1 MNIALLSTR
10 PARIPNSEP
19 NVSLANSSGDRS
31 QPLIRRRTNVLS
43 PYLTHCCK
51 LFVVRRKLKPFVIKQ
66 IRTLWQKHLGVWVLG
81 RPGRYCTPIFRQ
93 TLFSTHC
100 ELLFPQTLSIHIHT
114 NCRGGG
120 TLVLHPNHQDKT
132 YDPLLCPPPSLW
144 HPITSVTLM
153 PHSPVLTPGVSHGQL
168 LRVGCLALALCAA
181 AAGTSAQQ
189 TGEPG
194 QAPPPVRLLTATD
207 GRKIAAAALGQDETS
222 RGAQDCSHLVHQ
234 IYSDAGYEYSYAS
247 SFDLYAGHGSFR
259 RVRHAQPGDLV
270 TWPGHVGI
278 VVNPARHR
286 FYSLVRSGLQ
296 TEDYLGPYWRSR
308 GRPRFYRYILGTGAE
323 IRTAKATRSS
333 PSNSSSADR
342 NNSPATATRT
352 SSERANPNQTV
363 SEAALRSKMIATPP
377 GPASDLAT
385 ESVPST
391 ILITPAQR
399 RPTPEEALDGISEL
413 SNASAAVLR
422 TAEPLNVRIPVVVF
436 DDIHVDRIEIKRDK
450 GWAHLQINSHVRI
463 ASDGTDFKRRREKV
477 RWELR
482 RDASGWTAIAPAEHA
497 YVARDVAVRA
507 LAAQLAEMTQSEAAA
522 QHQESIIGQEA
533 RIANLL
539 SALLQD

>member
-1 MNIALLSTR
+1 MLHSSTLTCR
-10 PARIPNSEP
+10 
-19 NVSLANSSGDRS
+19 VS
-31 QPLIRRRTNVLS
+31 P
-43 PYLTHCCK
+43 
-51 LFVVRRKLKPFVIKQ
+51 
-66 IRTLWQKHLGVWVLG
+66 
-81 RPGRYCTPIFRQ
+81 RQ
-93 TLFSTHC
+93 
-100 ELLFPQTLSIHIHT
+100 
-114 NCRGGG
+114 
-120 TLVLHPNHQDKT
+120 LV
-132 YDPLLCPPPSLW
+132 
-144 HPITSVTLM
+144 
-153 PHSPVLTPGVSHGQL
+153 G
-168 LRVGCLALALCAA
+168 VGCLALALCQAA
-181 AAGTSAQQ
+181 TGTSAQQ

-207 GRKIAAAALGQDETS
+207 GRKIAAAALGQDETP

-278 VVNPARHR
+278 VVDPARHR

-308 GRPRFYRYILGTGAE
+308 GRPRFYRYIVGTGVE

-333 PSNSSSADR
+333 PSNSSSPDR
-342 NNSPATATRT
+342 NNNPATEA
-352 SSERANPNQTV
+352 RAQTEKTNSNQTI
-363 SEAALRSKMIATPP
+363 SEASMRSKVIAAPP
-377 GPASDLAT
+377 SPVSDPPT

-391 ILITPAQR
+391 ILLTPEQR

-436 DDIHVDRIEIKRDK
+436 DEIHVERIEIKRDK

-482 RDASGWTAIAPAEHA
+482 RDASGWTAIAPTGPA

-522 QHQESIIGQEA
+522 QHQEIIIGQEA

>member
-1 MNIALLSTR
+1 MGTWQARSALHTY
-10 PARIPNSEP
+10 
-19 NVSLANSSGDRS
+19 
-31 QPLIRRRTNVLS
+31 LS
-43 PYLTHCCK
+43 PD
-51 LFVVRRKLKPFVIKQ
+51 VVFN
-66 IRTLWQKHLGVWVLG
+66 TL
-81 RPGRYCTPIFRQ
+81 RIA
-93 TLFSTHC
+93 FSTNPFDSHPHK
-100 ELLFPQTLSIHIHT
+100 LP
-114 NCRGGG
+114 GGG
-120 TLVLHPNHQDKT
+120 TVALHPNHQDKT
-132 YDPLLCPPPSLW
+132 YDPLLCPLPSLW

-153 PHSPVLTPGVSHGQL
+153 PHSSILTCRVGPRQL
-168 LRVGCLALALCAA
+168 VGVGCLALALCAP

-194 QAPPPVRLLTATD
+194 QAPPVRLLTATD
-207 GRKIAAAALGQDETS
+207 GRKIAAAALGQDETP

-278 VVNPARHR
+278 VVDPARHR

-308 GRPRFYRYILGTGAE
+308 GRPRFYRYIVGTGVE

-333 PSNSSSADR
+333 PSNSSFPDR
-342 NNSPATATRT
+342 NNNLATEAQAQTEKT
-352 SSERANPNQTV
+352 NSNQTI
-363 SEAALRSKMIATPP
+363 SEASMRSKVIAAPP
-377 GPASDLAT
+377 SPVSDPPT

-391 ILITPAQR
+391 ILLTPEQR

-413 SNASAAVLR
+413 SNASVAVLR

-436 DDIHVDRIEIKRDK
+436 DEIHVERIEVKRDK

-482 RDASGWTAIAPAEHA
+482 RDTSGWTAIAPTERA

-507 LAAQLAEMTQSEAAA
+507 LAARLAEMTQSEAAA
-522 QHQESIIGQEA
+522 QHQESTIGQEA